1 MALASFGP
9 LLYLG
14 CAKATSKLY
23 QEKSLLS
30 PPKNHLLLGMAE
42 SSESYRI
49 DAFCLLMN
57 DELISFEQVS

>member
-1 MALASFGP
+1 MALANFGP

-30 PPKNHLLLGMAE
+30 PPPQKNHLLLGMAE

-57 DELISFEQVS
+57 DELISFE